1 MPITWKNV
9 QSDYGDAALAAA
21 KISELGS
28 SNVTAGIRGL
38 AGNLEDYR
46 TDKTDKN
53 TSAYLDQLAGY
64 GSAEEL
70 DAARQSGVLANMR
83 SGFGDFIDPNALR
96 GAADTRRNEL
106 FAEGTATRNRANADY
121 THGQN
126 QLKQSLA
133 PVQESIQAAINNHEY
148 AKARAIALENKEGL
162 TNIGVFGDIVGTT
175 NTAEKSRFDYQE
187 TERLEEQTKIN
198 NGLVATA
205 LQADDSSAGRNQLR
219 EAMIANGIPA
229 DMQTQTLT
237 NFDKQF
243 ESTRGLTA
251 LQKRNKAELGAR
263 VDQSTKYQT
272 DYAIRKNT
280 EDLNNLPIPKLFQS
294 PGDMSRGKAADYMAD
309 NLGIKSKD
317 SFTELDTGL
326 NDVLNSKFPDGV
338 PANLDAIKGTLI
350 VEAARLIGT
359 DTEWLDFDDSDLDY
373 NYLGSNEDQVKDVFS
388 ALLNQYESNVNIK
401 LKREQLNQGLE
412 ETIKG
417 INAYGQ
423 QQIDEQTTR
432 QKEQNRPKKK

>member
-28 SNVTAGIRGL
+28 SNVTNGIRGL

-106 FAEGTATRNRANADY
+106 FAERTATRNRANADY
-121 THGQN
+121 TYGQN

-133 PVQESIQAAINNHEY
+133 PVQESIKAAINNHEY
-148 AKARAIALENKEGL
+148 AKARAIAAENKEGL

-187 TERLEEQTKIN
+187 TERLEEQTRLN
-198 NGLVATA
+198 NDLVATA

-219 EAMIANGIPA
+219 EALIANGIPA
-229 DMQTQTLT
+229 DMQTKTLT
-237 NFDKQF
+237 DFDKQF

-251 LQKRNKAELGAR
+251 LQKRKKAELGAR
-263 VDQSTKYQT
+263 VAQSIESQT

-280 EDLNNLPIPKLFQS
+280 EDLNNLPIPEIFQS
-294 PGDMSRGKAADYMAD
+294 SGDISQGGAADYMAN
-309 NLGIKSKD
+309 NLGIKSKE
-317 SFTELDTGL
+317 SFTDLATGL
-326 NDVLNSKFPDGV
+326 TAVLDSRFPDGV
-338 PANLDAIKGTLI
+338 PADLDAMKGTLI

-359 DTEWLDFDDSDLDY
+359 DDEFFDWDDTDLDY
-373 NYLGSNEDQVKDVFS
+373 NYLDSNGSQVKNVFS

-401 LKREQLNQGLE
+401 LAREQLNQGLE
-412 ETIKG
+412 ANIKN
-417 INAYGQ
+417 INAHGQ
-423 QQIDEQTTR
+423 KQIDEQTAK